1 MLNTQY
7 SSPSPVRRG
16 GWGVRFWHRRI
27 AILSAGFLL
36 LTAVTGILWA
46 YAPHL
51 YFKEGYLKK
60 KSLKAAPSLSA
71 ARLAPQEA
79 IRLAEA
85 AGKVGP
91 AESVVLRAEGG
102 RLVFEVVRREGK
114 AAHSQLV
121 DAISGEK
128 LSPLDEK
135 MAAAVAAEY
144 VVGNPTLKNATVIDN
159 YRHRS
164 GKLVPSVYRVAFVA
178 SGNPEIY
185 IDRNSAA
192 IVEESDDARAFHF
205 WVMKLHQLQFFGTK
219 KELTLIPGL
228 ALILLVITGMLI
240 WWRRYR
246 ALS

>member
-1 MLNTQY
+1 MKVNI
-7 SSPSPVRRG
+7 
-16 GWGVRFWHRRI
+16 WHRRVGL
-27 AILSAGFLL
+27 LSAIFLAV
-36 LTAVTGILWA
+36 TAITGILWA
-46 YAPHL
+46 YAPHV

-60 KSLKAAPSLSA
+60 KSMKAAPALSA
-71 ARLAPQEA
+71 GRFTPQEA
-79 IRLAEA
+79 MYRTEVLA
-85 AGKVGP
+85 KTMPV
-91 AESVVLRAEGG
+91 ESISLRAEGG
-102 RLVFEVVRREGK
+102 RLVYEVVRREGK

-121 DAISGEK
+121 DAISAEK
-128 LSPLDEK
+128 LSPLDEQ

-144 VVGNPTLKNATVIDN
+144 VVGNPTLKDATVIDH

-164 GKLVPSVYRVAFVA
+164 GKVVASVYRVQFNAP
-178 SGNPEIY
+178 GNPEIF

-228 ALILLVITGMLI
+228 ALLILVCTGMVI

-246 ALS
+246 ALR